1 MKKNLVYEYALISFA
16 TFVIAAAVY
25 FFLIPSKVVIG
36 SISGLAIVIAELV
49 PLSIS
54 MITMI
59 LNVIL
64 LVIGFLL
71 LGKEFGMKTVY
82 TSLLMPIFI
91 AVFEQFIPL
100 NGSLTG
106 SSIYDIAADILLVAF
121 GQAILFNVNAS
132 SGGIDILAKIL
143 NKYCHIEIGK
153 AVSAAGI
160 VTAMTSIL
168 VYDIGTLI
176 ISILGTLANGQAVDY
191 FTSGLNRK
199 KKISIISDNY
209 EKMQD
214 YILHTMHRGVT
225 RYQVISSYKKETK
238 VELVTIM
245 DTNEYKKLL
254 VFLHQYPEKVFV
266 TVSNVSEILGE
277 WNSSPFLTSRA
288 SSKK

>member
-209 EKMQD
+209 EKIED

-225 RYQVISSYKKETK
+225 RYQVIGSYNNETK

>member
-64 LVIGFLL
+64 LLIGFLL

-106 SSIYDIAADILLVAF
+106 SSIYDIAADFLLVAF

-209 EKMQD
+209 EKIED

-225 RYQVISSYKKETK
+225 RYQVIGSYNNETK

-277 WNSSPFLTSRA
+277 WNSSLFLTSRA

>member
-36 SISGLAIVIAELV
+36 SISGLAIVIAELL

-209 EKMQD
+209 EKIED

-225 RYQVISSYKKETK
+225 RYQVIGSYNNETK

>member
-64 LVIGFLL
+64 LLIGFLL

-82 TSLLMPIFI
+82 TSLLMPVFI

-209 EKMQD
+209 EKIED

-225 RYQVISSYKKETK
+225 RYQVIGSYNNETK

-288 SSKK
+288 SS

>member
-64 LVIGFLL
+64 LLIGFLL

-82 TSLLMPIFI
+82 TSLLMPVFI

-209 EKMQD
+209 EKIED

-225 RYQVISSYKKETK
+225 RYQVIGSYNKETK

-245 DTNEYKKLL
+245 DIKNY
-254 VFLHQYPEKVFV
+254 
-266 TVSNVSEILGE
+266 
-277 WNSSPFLTSRA
+277 
-288 SSKK
+288 

>member
-25 FFLIPSKVVIG
+25 FFLIHSKVVIG

-209 EKMQD
+209 EKIED

-225 RYQVISSYKKETK
+225 RYQVIGSYNKETK

>member
-209 EKMQD
+209 EKIED

-225 RYQVISSYKKETK
+225 RYQVIGSYNKETK

-288 SSKK
+288 F

>member
-64 LVIGFLL
+64 LLIGFLL

-82 TSLLMPIFI
+82 TSLLMPVFI

-209 EKMQD
+209 EKIED

-225 RYQVISSYKKETK
+225 RYQVIGSYNNETK

-254 VFLHQYPEKVFV
+254 VFLRQYPEKVFV

>member
-209 EKMQD
+209 EKIED

-225 RYQVISSYKKETK
+225 RYQVIGSYNKETK

>member
-64 LVIGFLL
+64 LLIGFLL

-209 EKMQD
+209 EKIED

-225 RYQVISSYKKETK
+225 RYQVIGSYNNETK

-266 TVSNVSEILGE
+266 TISNVSEILGE

>member
-209 EKMQD
+209 EKIED

-225 RYQVISSYKKETK
+225 RYQVIGSYNKETK

-254 VFLHQYPEKVFV
+254 VFLHQYHEKVFV

>member
-199 KKISIISDNY
+199 KEISIISDNY
-209 EKMQD
+209 EKIED

-225 RYQVISSYKKETK
+225 RYQVIGSYNKETK

-245 DTNEYKKLL
+245 DTNEYNKLL

>member
-25 FFLIPSKVVIG
+25 FFFIPSKVVIG

-209 EKMQD
+209 EKIED

-225 RYQVISSYKKETK
+225 RYQVIGSYNKETK

>member
-1 MKKNLVYEYALISFA
+1 MKENLVYEYALISFA
-16 TFVIAAAVY
+16 TFVIAAAGY

-209 EKMQD
+209 EKIED

-225 RYQVISSYKKETK
+225 RYQVIGSYNKETK

>member
-64 LVIGFLL
+64 LLIGFLL

-82 TSLLMPIFI
+82 TSLLMPVFI

-143 NKYCHIEIGK
+143 NKHCHIEIGK

-209 EKMQD
+209 EKIED

-225 RYQVISSYKKETK
+225 RYQVIGSYNNETK

>member
-64 LVIGFLL
+64 LLIGFLL

-153 AVSAAGI
+153 AVSTAGI

-209 EKMQD
+209 EKIED

-225 RYQVISSYKKETK
+225 RYQVIGSYNNETK

>member
-199 KKISIISDNY
+199 KKISIISENY
-209 EKMQD
+209 EKIED

-225 RYQVISSYKKETK
+225 RYQVIGSYNKETK

>member
-64 LVIGFLL
+64 LLIGFLL

-209 EKMQD
+209 EKIED

-225 RYQVISSYKKETK
+225 RYQVIGSYNNETK

-266 TVSNVSEILGE
+266 TVSNVNEILGE

>member
-209 EKMQD
+209 EKIED

-225 RYQVISSYKKETK
+225 RYQVISSYNKETK

>member
-176 ISILGTLANGQAVDY
+176 ITILGTLANGQAVDY

-209 EKMQD
+209 EKIED

-225 RYQVISSYKKETK
+225 RYQVIGSYNKETK

>member
-91 AVFEQFIPL
+91 AV
-100 NGSLTG
+100 
-106 SSIYDIAADILLVAF
+106 LLF
-121 GQAILFNVNAS
+121 
-132 SGGIDILAKIL
+132 
-143 NKYCHIEIGK
+143 
-153 AVSAAGI
+153 
-160 VTAMTSIL
+160 TA
-168 VYDIGTLI
+168 
-176 ISILGTLANGQAVDY
+176 
-191 FTSGLNRK
+191 
-199 KKISIISDNY
+199 
-209 EKMQD
+209 
-214 YILHTMHRGVT
+214 
-225 RYQVISSYKKETK
+225 
-238 VELVTIM
+238 
-245 DTNEYKKLL
+245 
-254 VFLHQYPEKVFV
+254 
-266 TVSNVSEILGE
+266 
-277 WNSSPFLTSRA
+277 
-288 SSKK
+288 

>member
-199 KKISIISDNY
+199 KKISIISYNY
-209 EKMQD
+209 EKIED

-225 RYQVISSYKKETK
+225 RYQVIGSYNKETK

>member
-209 EKMQD
+209 EKIED

-225 RYQVISSYKKETK
+225 RYQVIGSYNKETK

-245 DTNEYKKLL
+245 DTYKKLL

>member
-1 MKKNLVYEYALISFA
+1 M
-16 TFVIAAAVY
+16 IAAAVY

-64 LVIGFLL
+64 LLIGFLL

-82 TSLLMPIFI
+82 TSLLMPVFI

-209 EKMQD
+209 EKIED

-225 RYQVISSYKKETK
+225 RYQVIGSYNNETK

>member
-64 LVIGFLL
+64 LLIGFLL

-209 EKMQD
+209 EKIED

-225 RYQVISSYKKETK
+225 RYQVIGSYNNETK

-288 SSKK
+288 SS

>member
-64 LVIGFLL
+64 LLIGFLL

-82 TSLLMPIFI
+82 TSLLMPVFI

-168 VYDIGTLI
+168 VYDIGTFI

-209 EKMQD
+209 EKIED

-225 RYQVISSYKKETK
+225 RYQVIGSYNNETK

>member
-209 EKMQD
+209 EKIED

-225 RYQVISSYKKETK
+225 RYQVIGSYNKETK

-288 SSKK
+288 LSKK

>member
-16 TFVIAAAVY
+16 TFVIAVAVY

-36 SISGLAIVIAELV
+36 SISGLAIVIAELL

-209 EKMQD
+209 EKIED

-225 RYQVISSYKKETK
+225 RYQVIGSYNKETK

>member
-1 MKKNLVYEYALISFA
+1 MSMLLISFA

-64 LVIGFLL
+64 LLIGFLL

-82 TSLLMPIFI
+82 TSLLMPVFI

-191 FTSGLNRK
+191 LQAG
-199 KKISIISDNY
+199 
-209 EKMQD
+209 
-214 YILHTMHRGVT
+214 
-225 RYQVISSYKKETK
+225 
-238 VELVTIM
+238 
-245 DTNEYKKLL
+245 
-254 VFLHQYPEKVFV
+254 
-266 TVSNVSEILGE
+266 
-277 WNSSPFLTSRA
+277 
-288 SSKK
+288 

>member
-209 EKMQD
+209 EKIED

-225 RYQVISSYKKETK
+225 RYQVIGSYKKETK

>member
-36 SISGLAIVIAELV
+36 SISGLAIVIAELL

-59 LNVIL
+59 LNVI
-64 LVIGFLL
+64 FLL

-209 EKMQD
+209 EKIED

-225 RYQVISSYKKETK
+225 RYQVIGSYNKETK

>member
-64 LVIGFLL
+64 LLIGFLL

-82 TSLLMPIFI
+82 TSLLMPVFI

-209 EKMQD
+209 EKIED

-225 RYQVISSYKKETK
+225 RYQVIGSYNKETK

-288 SSKK
+288 SNKK

>member
-64 LVIGFLL
+64 LLIGFLL

-82 TSLLMPIFI
+82 TSLLMPVFI

-106 SSIYDIAADILLVAF
+106 CSIYDIAADILLVAF

-209 EKMQD
+209 EKIED

-225 RYQVISSYKKETK
+225 RYQVIGSYNNETK

>member
-209 EKMQD
+209 EKIED

-225 RYQVISSYKKETK
+225 RYQVIGSYNKETK

-245 DTNEYKKLL
+245 DTNEYKNLL

>member
-64 LVIGFLL
+64 LLIGFLL

-82 TSLLMPIFI
+82 TSLLMPVFI

-209 EKMQD
+209 EKIED

-225 RYQVISSYKKETK
+225 RYQVIGSYNNETK

>member
-209 EKMQD
+209 EKIED

-225 RYQVISSYKKETK
+225 RYQVIGSYNKETK

-266 TVSNVSEILGE
+266 MVSNVSEILGE

>member
-54 MITMI
+54 IITMI

-64 LVIGFLL
+64 LLIGFLL

-209 EKMQD
+209 EKIED

-225 RYQVISSYKKETK
+225 RYQVIGSYNNETK

-288 SSKK
+288 SS